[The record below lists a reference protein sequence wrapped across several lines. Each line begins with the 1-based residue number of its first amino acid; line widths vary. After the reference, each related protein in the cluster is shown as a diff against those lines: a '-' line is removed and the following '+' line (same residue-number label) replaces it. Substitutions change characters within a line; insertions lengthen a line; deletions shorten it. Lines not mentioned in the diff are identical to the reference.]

1 MVLGDASD
9 ISWLSWTRGVRFLKK
24 PKTDLRAEPEP
35 EPEPEEEQEVLLLLL
50 SGFLPLMVV
59 QQ

>member
-24 PKTDLRAEPEP
+24 PKTDLRAEPG
-35 EPEPEEEQEVLLLLL
+35 PEPEEEQEVLLLLL

>member
-9 ISWLSWTRGVRFLKK
+9 IPWLSWTRGVRFLKK

-35 EPEPEEEQEVLLLLL
+35 EPEEEQEVLLLLLL